1 MESAAKKTKGKAR
14 SAKTSSVAKKI
25 AKTAKELPVRA
36 RVAGKRR
43 IVAVDSYNPEK
54 LAEQNAEAKDAA
66 KKAAKK
72 SKRAPTKG
80 TTARTKT
87 TAKRSKA

>member
-1 MESAAKKTKGKAR
+1 M
-14 SAKTSSVAKKI
+14 
-25 AKTAKELPVRA
+25 
-36 RVAGKRR
+36 AGKRR

-80 TTARTKT
+80 TTAQTKT
-87 TAKRSKA
+87 TAKRSVCACSPAAAHRAEVGWARHWGTASLGRKLPKEKSLL